1 MFTLKELEKE
11 TNGKIIN
18 GNPNTVIS
26 LYRCAS
32 KLHKKD
38 EFYVPITFKNVN
50 REIYIMDCVK
60 NGGIGFFIEKDS
72 NQYKE
77 IINEALVINPNICII
92 EIDNANEAICRLGLK
107 IRKQNIDKE
116 IIAVTGSVGKTSL
129 CNLISN
135 ILEMEKKVLHDFNN
149 GNNNTREFISTD
161 LMTFENY
168 EMGVFELG
176 TARPGRMEKMSQLV
190 EPSISVIHNI
200 GTAHLNTFK
209 TKEGILEEKLHITD
223 YIKDKK
229 LLFVNADDEY
239 LKSIETSENYK
250 VIKYSINE
258 AYDIIE
264 EEGKLKFK
272 TKIYEKETE
281 FDLNLY
287 GKHYINSII
296 VAIKIAEIYEIS
308 YENIIKG
315 IQKFKPIKGRFQ
327 VWKNEEKEITLF
339 DDSYSSSFES
349 VKLGLE
355 LTNKMKSKRK
365 IAILGKMA
373 ALGEQAPE
381 LHEKLGE
388 LFENIEF
395 DYLYLNGEF
404 TKHIFKGALNYME
417 EKRIKKFKTKELLIE
432 DLKKNIQNG
441 DVLYVKAA
449 GQQEFNKIVDELKE
463 EYKLELQ

>member
-1 MFTLKELEKE
+1 M
-11 TNGKIIN
+11 
-18 GNPNTVIS
+18 
-26 LYRCAS
+26 
-32 KLHKKD
+32 
-38 EFYVPITFKNVN
+38 
-50 REIYIMDCVK
+50 
-60 NGGIGFFIEKDS
+60 
-72 NQYKE
+72 
-77 IINEALVINPNICII
+77 
-92 EIDNANEAICRLGLK
+92 
-107 IRKQNIDKE
+107 
-116 IIAVTGSVGKTSL
+116 
-129 CNLISN
+129 
-135 ILEMEKKVLHDFNN
+135 
-149 GNNNTREFISTD
+149 
-161 LMTFENY
+161 
-168 EMGVFELG
+168 
-176 TARPGRMEKMSQLV
+176 
-190 EPSISVIHNI
+190 
-200 GTAHLNTFK
+200 
-209 TKEGILEEKLHITD
+209 
-223 YIKDKK
+223 
-229 LLFVNADDEY
+229 NADDEY
-239 LKSIETSENYK
+239 LKSVEDSENYK

-272 TKIYEKETE
+272 TKIYGKETE
-281 FDLNLY
+281 FNLNLY
-287 GKHYINSII
+287 GKHYINNII
-296 VAIKIAEIYEIS
+296 VAIKIAEIYGIS

-315 IQKFKPIKGRFQ
+315 IKKFRSIKGRFQ
-327 VWKNEEKEITLF
+327 VWKNEEKEITLV

-388 LFENIEF
+388 LFGNIKF

-441 DVLYVKAA
+441 DVIYIKAA